1 MKTALT
7 DRLYTLVDYATPDD
21 ERLNTIQG
29 RVPEPGV
36 LTLLGIAL
44 MGAFGFL
51 RHNRR

>member
-1 MKTALT
+1 
-7 DRLYTLVDYATPDD
+7 
-21 ERLNTIQG
+21 